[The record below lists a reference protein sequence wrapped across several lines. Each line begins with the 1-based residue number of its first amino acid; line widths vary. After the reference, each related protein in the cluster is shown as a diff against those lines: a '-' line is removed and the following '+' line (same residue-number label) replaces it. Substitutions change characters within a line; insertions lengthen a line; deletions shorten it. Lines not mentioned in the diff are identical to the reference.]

1 MSDRTKALIMVFSL
15 SHQLQ
20 AWLEYA
26 RSFGYMTQSFK
37 QESNL
42 LSKQCDKVIRMFGAN
57 EDELYE
63 HSIQISDLLEKLSKL
78 DESDVKSVLGLI
90 NKIHRIKTKTNVYA
104 NSH

>member
-15 SHQLQ
+15 CHQLQ

-42 LSKQCDKVIRMFGAN
+42 LNKQCEKVIKMFGAN
-57 EDELYE
+57 EEELYE
-63 HSIQISDLLEKLSKL
+63 HSVQVSDILEKLSRL
-78 DESDVKSVLGLI
+78 EADDVKRVIGLI
-90 NKIHRIKTKTNVYA
+90 NKIEQTKTKTNVYA
-104 NSH
+104 DSH